1 MKKCLSVSILLLL
14 LTYTVK
20 AQDTLSVNNISET
33 IAVTPDSSLWI
44 KDSKINAKIKEREF
58 KPAFK
63 PDPTKAIIY
72 SAILPGMGQ
81 IYNRKYWKLPI
92 IYGGLLGLVYGITWN
107 GQYYTDYK
115 EAYTGVVA
123 EDPRSDAN
131 FKKWKDMAPF
141 SYRDKNITDSQIQTL
156 RLQFKR
162 KKDVYRR
169 NRDLCIIGVIGV
181 YAISMIDAYVD
192 AHLFDFN
199 VSPDLSMRLEPI
211 VSDLGSRNNRSV
223 GLQCSIQF

>member
-1 MKKCLSVSILLLL
+1 MKKCLPFSILLLL
-14 LTYTVK
+14 LSCTVK
-20 AQDTLSVNNISET
+20 AQDTLSVKNISET
-33 IAVTPDSSLWI
+33 IAAAPDSSLWI
-44 KDSKINAKIKEREF
+44 KDSKIDVKIKEREY

-92 IYGGLLGLVYGITWN
+92 IYGGLLGLAYGMSWN
-107 GQYYTDYK
+107 GQYYNDYK
-115 EAYTGVVA
+115 QAYTGIVS
-123 EDPRSDAN
+123 ENPRSDAN
-131 FKKWKDMAPF
+131 FNKWKDMAPLSF
-141 SYRDKNITDSQIQTL
+141 RNKNITDSQIQTL

-169 NRDLCIIGVIGV
+169 NRDLCIIGVVGV
-181 YAISMIDAYVD
+181 YVVSMIDAYVD

-199 VSPDLSMRLEPI
+199 VSPDLSLRLEPT
-211 VSDLGSRNNRSV
+211 VMEPGSKSNRSLGV
-223 GLQCSIQF
+223 QCSIQF